1 MKRRREGFALVL
13 VVVVLGLLVLL
24 AYALA
29 ALAKVE
35 AQVAATA
42 ARRMQARQHALTGL
56 DLAIG
61 ALQRAAGPDDRV
73 TGMAG
78 ITGLP
83 PGSGSPTRH
92 WAGVWTDSGAWIAWL
107 ASGAGEDV
115 RPASDGGEEVVLV
128 GRGSVGAPGPEQE
141 HVRVRLVPVPGRDEA
156 ASATERL
163 AWWVGDEGVKLSAR
177 VPAADEP
184 APGARHGLDELIAV
198 LDPAD
203 QALERLLTY
212 EQLVHVPAEALS
224 PGVLRA
230 RFHAVGR
237 THAGLVRAAPAARL
251 QAGALNVNTTS
262 RDYWRGVAATFNRGR
277 SPVRQLAI
285 SPTTFAER
293 VSAGFAGAT
302 GPGKRAGGPFTSV
315 DAFLDSP
322 LLVAALEGA
331 GVSPLEFRD
340 GLSPWLTVRS
350 ETFRVRAYGEA
361 RNPAEPGAV
370 EAAAWCEA
378 IVQRVPE
385 ELPGFGRRF
394 VIVGFRWLGP
404 DDI

>member
-1 MKRRREGFALVL
+1 MTRRREGFALVL
-13 VVVVLGLLVLL
+13 VIVVLGLLVLL

-29 ALAKVE
+29 ALGRID

-78 ITGLP
+78 ITGLA
-83 PGSGSPTRH
+83 PGQGSPARH
-92 WAGVWTDSGAWIAWL
+92 WAGVWTDNGAWIAWL
-107 ASGAGEDV
+107 ASGGEQAALPV
-115 RPASDGGEEVVLV
+115 LGSAEEMVLV

-141 HVRVRLVPVPGRDEA
+141 HVRVRLVPVPGSGNPG
-156 ASATERL
+156 SATGRL

-184 APGARHGLDELIAV
+184 APGARHGLDELFPS

-203 QALERLLTY
+203 PALERLLTY
-212 EQLVHVPAEALS
+212 EQLGFVPAEPLS
-224 PGVLRA
+224 VGALRA

-237 THAGLVRAAPAARL
+237 THAGLIAAAAVPRL
-251 QAGALNVNTTS
+251 QAGALNLNTTS
-262 RDYWRGVAATFNRGR
+262 RDFWRGVAATFNRGR
-277 SPVRQLAI
+277 PPARQLAI
-285 SPTTFAER
+285 SPTTFGER
-293 VSAGFAGAT
+293 VSAGFAGAAGT
-302 GPGKRAGGPFTSV
+302 GKQAGGPFTSV
-315 DAFLDSP
+315 EAFLESP
-322 LLVAALEGA
+322 LLAAALQGS

-340 GLSPWLTVRS
+340 GLAPWLTVRS
-350 ETFRVRAYGEA
+350 DTFRVRAYGDA
-361 RNPAEPGAV
+361 RNPADPAKV
-370 EAAAWCEA
+370 EAVAWGEA

-385 ELPGFGRRF
+385 ELPGFGRRM